1 MHLKIGTLAGMF
13 TITRPSIPVKPPP
26 LTKYDAIRLWFANKE
41 LNQTSK
47 AVVRRKDQYKASAA
61 TAGRRC
67 TELETRLS
75 ELERRAT
82 TAESRV
88 QDLARELANCER
100 RAAVQAQAREQAV
113 PMPSRLLRQR
123 LLCLVR
129 QFHPDRTVQTTPDEV
144 TKALNGLV
152 EDIDAVF
159 STGSL

>member
-75 ELERRAT
+75 ELSLDSFVAHFVLSIKSQGFPTNSIQGTGYVAPLLGLLTRRVRAR
-82 TAESRV
+82 ADHVEGLGVALES
-88 QDLARELANCER
+88 ARA
-100 RAAVQAQAREQAV
+100 
-113 PMPSRLLRQR
+113 
-123 LLCLVR
+123 LVCSN
-129 QFHPDRTVQTTPDEV
+129 
-144 TKALNGLV
+144 L
-152 EDIDAVF
+152 
-159 STGSL
+159 

>member
-1 MHLKIGTLAGMF
+1 MSFVVTSSSAQ
-13 TITRPSIPVKPPP
+13 VKPPI
-26 LTKYDAIRLWFANKE
+26 LDRNDAIRLWFTNRR
-41 LNQTSK
+41 LNQTMK
-47 AVVRRKDQYKASAA
+47 AVVTRKDQYKASAA
-61 TAGRRC
+61 TAARRC

-88 QDLARELANCER
+88 QDLARELAKCER
-100 RAAVQAQAREQAV
+100 RATVQAREQAV

-129 QFHPDRTVQTTPDEV
+129 QFHPDRTAQTTPGEV

-152 EDIDAVF
+152 EEIDAVF
-159 STGSL
+159 CTGSS

>member
-100 RAAVQAQAREQAV
+100 RAAVQARAREQAV

-129 QFHPDRTVQTTPDEV
+129 QFHPDRTAQTTPDEV

>member
-1 MHLKIGTLAGMF
+1 MSFVVTSSSAL
-13 TITRPSIPVKPPP
+13 VKPPI
-26 LTKYDAIRLWFANKE
+26 LDRNDAIRLWFANRR
-41 LNQTSK
+41 LNQAVK
-47 AVVRRKDQYKASAA
+47 AVAKRKDQYKASAA
-61 TAGRRC
+61 TAARRC
-67 TELETRLS
+67 TGLETRLS

-100 RAAVQAQAREQAV
+100 RAAVQARAREQAV